1 MSFEVFL
8 SSPKKSGNTTKKST
22 RNATNVVLEFARF
35 SNTLE
40 RIIIIL
46 NRKFLRSATLIF
58 FSQSWFNTYITSIR
72 ISFAPFYTI
81 IFSSWNKLN
90 TARTQTTRYKS
101 TPSNNAFY
109 IYDVTTLFSFTILK
123 FCYTFWYRTFAMC
136 LKSFFTQTFRLF
148 SSLILRFDEKLLRKT
163 GSLSS
168 IFWWSTT
175 LNKGLSPVISSWTEN
190 IYKLTSFIRNIWVLF
205 SR

>member
-58 FSQSWFNTYITSIR
+58 FSQS
-72 ISFAPFYTI
+72 
-81 IFSSWNKLN
+81 
-90 TARTQTTRYKS
+90 
-101 TPSNNAFY
+101 
-109 IYDVTTLFSFTILK
+109 
-123 FCYTFWYRTFAMC
+123 
-136 LKSFFTQTFRLF
+136 
-148 SSLILRFDEKLLRKT
+148 
-163 GSLSS
+163 
-168 IFWWSTT
+168 
-175 LNKGLSPVISSWTEN
+175 
-190 IYKLTSFIRNIWVLF
+190 
-205 SR
+205 